1 MVKTKFD
8 VSADYRNLKRQFR
21 PLKIEYDILKN
32 HKIELYKYRENYI
45 KSLKITED
53 MIRYLKFGD
62 NGEQFTKF
70 TEQKID
76 KLKKIIKKV
85 SW

>member
-1 MVKTKFD
+1 MVRTQFD
-8 VSADYRNLKRQFR
+8 ILTGYRNLKRKFQ

-32 HKIELYKYRENYI
+32 HKLELYKYRENYI

-53 MIRYLKFGD
+53 MARYLKFGG
-62 NGEQFTKF
+62 NEEQFTKF

-76 KLKKIIKKV
+76 KLKRNIKKV
-85 SW
+85 S